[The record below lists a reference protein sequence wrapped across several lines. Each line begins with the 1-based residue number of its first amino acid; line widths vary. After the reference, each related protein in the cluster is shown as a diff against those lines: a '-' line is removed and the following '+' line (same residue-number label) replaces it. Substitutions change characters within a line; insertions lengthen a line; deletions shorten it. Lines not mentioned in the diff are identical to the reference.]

1 MKVLIT
7 GSSGYL
13 GRLAVSHLAE
23 RGWDVTG
30 LDMKKA
36 EDQQEGE
43 HFRFY
48 PCNSTDRN
56 YIRELFEGEQP
67 EAVLHFACTM
77 SSVRSRRREFEMDV
91 GGSLNVIEAARQTPS
106 VRKFIYSSSAAIYG
120 PAGRSETWL
129 DESVPLMPGKYRYG
143 INKRLVEQ
151 MLIRSADTNGFHAVA
166 LRICTVVGPG
176 YSKPKSVV
184 SILMRMPVLPESF
197 RHTRVQ
203 FIHEEDFTRMIE
215 LVLEDRDIEGV
226 FNLAPDSCT
235 IVGDVVPPKRFR
247 RFPCSALK
255 PVMWALWNLRLIN
268 LQPAGLGYCL
278 YPVVLNPAKLAA
290 RYNYSFRHSSTES
303 FVLTK
308 ETNRIP
314 ADAKF

>member
-13 GRLAVSHLAE
+13 GRLAVSHFAE

-30 LDMKKA
+30 LDIKKA
-36 EDQQEGE
+36 EDPQEGG

-48 PCNSTDRN
+48 SCSSTDRK
-56 YIRELFEGEQP
+56 YLRELFAVEQP

-77 SSVRSRRREFEMDV
+77 SSMRSRKREFELDV

-106 VRKFIYSSSAAIYG
+106 VKKFIYSSSAAIYG
-120 PAGRSETWL
+120 PAGRSEIWL

-143 INKRLVEQ
+143 LNKRLVEQ
-151 MLIRSADTNGFHAVA
+151 MLIRRDGTDNFRAVA
-166 LRICTVVGPG
+166 LRICTVVGPR

-184 SILMRMPVLPESF
+184 SILIRMPVLPESF
-197 RHTRVQ
+197 KRARVQ

-215 LVLEDRDIEGV
+215 LVLEDRAIEGV

-235 IVGDVVPPKRFR
+235 VVGDVVPPERFR

-255 PVMWALWNLRLIN
+255 PVMWVLWNLRLIN

-278 YPVVLNPAKLAA
+278 YPVILNPSKLAA

-303 FVLTK
+303 FVLTR